1 MIKSITRDRG
11 RENITEHMMQS
22 STTILILSLMSIF
35 FVFLL
40 FLKIFID
47 GCVDNSPGPAKT
59 AEVIEMRLRWKTR
72 MDAKT
77 TYKTGM

>member
-1 MIKSITRDRG
+1 M
-11 RENITEHMMQS
+11 
-22 STTILILSLMSIF
+22 LIV

-59 AEVIEMRLRWKTR
+59 AELIEMRLRWKTR

-77 TYKTGM
+77 TYKTGV